1 MTNSPN
7 PDNGSDPVVHSQL
20 RLYIRRNIRRISLA
34 LGALAI
40 LGGAAGVGLRLF
52 VYQRL
57 VPIVERSMTTVIQRP
72 VEIGAVERFSL
83 THVRFGESS
92 IPPTATDSDQVDMA
106 GIRARFNPLEVLW
119 SRRLT
124 LDVTILNPDATIE
137 QDADGRWITT
147 AIAQPEP
154 GWIEFKL
161 DTLRLEDGRAELVP
175 RVPQHDSEEPSAG
188 GEQNAASPRLVVE
201 PFQADVTLRN
211 DNRFVLFQIAGKTQ
225 GGGQFDIRGE
235 ADLEDGWRAN
245 LLAQVSQIS
254 LPEVSSVLPPVP
266 IQIQDGV
273 LGGNIGVEILGDR
286 SVRLRGTA
294 QFSEVAANIRNVPN
308 RFTDGQGRLR
318 FDGQRVELEDTTLR
332 YGDIPVAAE
341 GGVHLNDGFDITAT
355 VASVTAAELF
365 NTFGIDRPVSVEGEF
380 QADIRLTGA
389 LNQPQISGNAT
400 NRTPVLVDR
409 IALADTSVQFSL
421 TPQRIVLEAL
431 EVIPQTGGRIT
442 GSGRAQFG
450 KDGGLVVDLQ
460 AQNLNGDAIAQRY
473 GTIPAG
479 YTLGSLAAEIQIFGA
494 FDNIQ
499 ALINWRAPQAT
510 FSGQGELLYT
520 DNILRLRNTT
530 LNVAGG
536 TVSAIG
542 QANLAQNRWQA
553 TVSGS
558 QIQLSQFA
566 PNLSG
571 VGGGELRL
579 AGRLD
584 TLNPSQ
590 ITADGQV
597 TASQIPYLDES
608 LTASIRWT
616 GDRLDVIQANSPSLT
631 ARGTI
636 NARPSP
642 TGLPEITTL
651 NLNVRLRNYDLARV
665 DPLPFTPPI
674 PIDFAGQVDF
684 AGQITGTLTVPQL
697 AGRVQL
703 SNLAVNDL
711 IFDSPLTGTAQFAAN
726 EGLALDVSGDQD
738 RLAVVLDDDYR
749 PVSFFV
755 QQDTAIAQGQREGD
769 RLLTSIE
776 NFPLEALNLEPAANL
791 GLGELAGLATGRFD
805 INIADLS
812 DLSGTGEVAIAQP
825 RLGYISGDAFRGQF
839 RYADGVITLNGSE
852 LRLEDSR
859 YTVFGS
865 LVPIGD
871 IQFRGQV
878 IAEEGNIEDLLVAL
892 QYFEITD
899 FVRLLA
905 PPAYDQAADVETIP
919 VDTPDRSLF
928 NQLRRY
934 SEILALYEEQVA
946 EREDASLLPDL
957 AELKGEFS
965 GTINIAFSQQDGL
978 LAEFDLQGQDW
989 QWGDY
994 AEPNQIVA
1002 QGSFDGNTLTFL
1014 PFRFV
1019 ADDTL
1024 INFSGQVGGGVEN
1037 SGQLLAENVSVALLT
1052 DLLRLPIDI
1061 EGNLNANAVLTGS
1074 IENPQ
1079 ARGEIILTNAT
1090 INDNPIAEADST
1102 FSYSGAR
1109 LNVIATMLVEDEPED
1124 EDDPLRLTAS
1134 IPYQFPFMTVS
1145 PQSDNIILDV
1155 DIRNEGLALLNL
1167 VNRAIAWEGGQA
1179 DVTLQVRG
1187 TLRQTPTGIDLR
1199 PLATGV
1205 AEFDNGIFS
1214 AQVLPEPLTN
1224 VTGRVLFNRDRIV
1237 VETLQGQFS
1246 DGQVMAQG
1254 VIPIFL
1260 PLNVA
1265 DAEPPQPL
1273 TVTLA
1278 GIELNLKGLYNGG
1291 VNGAIAINGTA
1302 LAPQLTGE
1310 VILSDGRISLPDQ
1323 AVAAATQTSFA
1334 DFGGLVSPPQFNDLE
1349 ITLGNNLLLTRAP
1362 ILNFVASGN
1371 LFINGTLDDI
1381 RPAGTIRLR
1390 SGQVNVFT
1398 SQFNLDRTHTNIAE
1412 FVPNRGLDPILDIQL
1427 VTSVLE
1433 ETRSPVVSTS
1443 PFTTSEIADISAFDF
1458 GEVQTVRVEASVMGP
1473 ASELFS
1479 NIELRSSP
1487 PRSQNEIIALLG
1499 GGFVDTLGRGD
1510 SALAIANLAGSA
1522 LLTGLQTLLS
1532 NALGISDFR
1541 LFPTTVIDDD
1551 RERGSTDQ
1559 ATASLALA
1567 AELGFDI
1574 TSDLSFSILQ
1584 LLTVEEPTQFN
1595 IRYRLN
1601 DQFLLRGTTN
1611 FSDDTRAVLEYEI
1624 RF

>member
-7 PDNGSDPVVHSQL
+7 SGNGSDPVAHPHL
-20 RLYIRRNIRRISLA
+20 RRYVRRISIA
-34 LGALAI
+34 LGTLAI

-106 GIRARFNPLEVLW
+106 GIRARFNPLEVMW
-119 SRRLT
+119 RRRLT

-137 QDADGRWITT
+137 QDADGRWIATT
-147 AIAQPEP
+147 IAQPEP

-161 DTLRLEDGRAELVP
+161 DTLRIEDGRAELVP
-175 RVPQHDSEEPSAG
+175 WVPQQDLEEPSAG
-188 GEQNAASPRLVVE
+188 GEQNAASPRFVME
-201 PFQADVTLRN
+201 PFQGEITLRN
-211 DNRFVLFQIAGKTQ
+211 DNRFVVFQLNGKTQ
-225 GGGQFDIRGE
+225 SGGRFDVRGE
-235 ADLEDGWRAN
+235 ADLEDDWRAN
-245 LLAQVSQIS
+245 VLAQVSQIS
-254 LPEVSSVLPPVP
+254 LTEVSSLLPPLP

-273 LGGNIGVEILGDR
+273 LGGNIGVEISSDR
-286 SVRLRGTA
+286 SFSLRGTA
-294 QFSEVAANIRNVPN
+294 QFNEVAANIRNVPN
-308 RFTDGQGRLR
+308 QFTNGQGRLR

-341 GGVHLNDGFDITAT
+341 GSIHLDDGFDITAM
-355 VASVTAAELF
+355 VASVTADELF
-365 NTFGIDRPVSVEGEF
+365 TTFGIERPVSVEGEF
-380 QADIRLTGA
+380 QADIRLMGA
-389 LNQPQISGNAT
+389 LNQPQISGTAT

-409 IALADTSVQFSL
+409 IALAETNVQFSL

-442 GSGRAQFG
+442 GSGRAQLG
-450 KDGGLVVDLQ
+450 EDGGLAIDLQ
-460 AQNLNGDAIAQRY
+460 AQTINGDAIAQRY
-473 GTIPAG
+473 GRIPAG
-479 YTLGSLAAEIQIFGA
+479 YTLGTLAADIQIFGA

-499 ALINWRAPQAT
+499 ALVNWRAPQAT
-510 FSGQGELLYT
+510 FSGQGELLYA
-520 DNILRLRNTT
+520 DNTLRLRNTT
-530 LNVAGG
+530 LTVAGG
-536 TVSAIG
+536 TVSASG

-558 QIQLSQFA
+558 QIQLSQFV
-566 PNLSG
+566 PNLTG
-571 VGGGELRL
+571 VGGGELAL

-597 TASQIPYLDES
+597 TVSQVPYLDES

-616 GDRLDVIQANSPSLT
+616 GDRLEVLQARSPSLS

-636 NARPSP
+636 NTRPRP
-642 TGLPEITTL
+642 AGLPEITTL
-651 NLNVRLRNYDLARV
+651 NLDVRLRDYELARIE
-665 DPLPFTPPI
+665 PLPFTPPT
-674 PIDFAGQVDF
+674 PVDLAGRVDF
-684 AGQITGTLTVPQL
+684 AGRLTGTLAMPQV

-703 SNLAVNDL
+703 GNLAVNDL
-711 IFDSPLTGTAQFAAN
+711 AFESPLTGTLQFAVN
-726 EGLALDVSGDQD
+726 EGLALDVSGDPD
-738 RLAVVLDDDYR
+738 RLTVVLDGDYR

-755 QQDTAIAQGQREGD
+755 RQDTAIAQGRREGD

-812 DLSGTGEVAIAQP
+812 NLSGTGEVAIAQP
-825 RLGYISGDAFRGQF
+825 RIGYISGDAFRGQF
-839 RYADGVITLNGSE
+839 RYANGVIILDGSE
-852 LRLEDSR
+852 LLIGDSR
-859 YTVFGS
+859 YVVFGS
-865 LVPIGD
+865 LIPIGT
-871 IQFRGQV
+871 IQFRGQIV
-878 IAEEGNIEDLLVAL
+878 AEEGNIEDLLVAL
-892 QYFEITD
+892 QYFELTD

-905 PPAYDQAADVETIP
+905 PPIYDQAADVDTIP
-919 VDTPDRSLF
+919 VDTPDQSLF
-928 NQLRRY
+928 DQLRRY

-946 EREDASLLPDL
+946 EREEAALLPDL
-957 AELKGEFS
+957 AELEGEFS
-965 GTINIAFSQQDGL
+965 GTINIEFSQRDGL

-989 QWGDY
+989 QWGEY
-994 AEPNQIVA
+994 AEPNQIIA
-1002 QGSFDGNTLTFL
+1002 QGSFDGSTLTFL

-1037 SGQLLAENVSVALLT
+1037 SGQLLAENVSLALLR
-1052 DLLRLPIDI
+1052 DLLRLPLDI

-1187 TLRQTPTGIDLR
+1187 TLRQTSTGLDLR

-1205 AEFDNGIFS
+1205 AEFENGTFS

-1224 VTGRVLFNRDRIV
+1224 VTGRVLFNRDRIL

-1260 PLNVA
+1260 PLNVE
-1265 DAEPPQPL
+1265 DAEPPRPL

-1278 GIELNLKGLYNGG
+1278 DIELNLKGLYNGG

-1323 AVAAATQTSFA
+1323 AVASAATQTSFA
-1334 DFGGLVSPPQFNDLE
+1334 DFGGFVSPPQFNDLE
-1349 ITLGNNLLLTRAP
+1349 ITLGDGILLTRAP

-1371 LFINGTLDDI
+1371 LFINGTIDDI

-1412 FVPNRGLDPILDIQL
+1412 FSPNRGLDPILDIQL

-1487 PRSQNEIIALLG
+1487 PRSENEIIALLG

-1541 LFPTTVIDDD
+1541 LFPTTVIDDG

-1574 TSDLSFSILQ
+1574 TNDLSFSILQ